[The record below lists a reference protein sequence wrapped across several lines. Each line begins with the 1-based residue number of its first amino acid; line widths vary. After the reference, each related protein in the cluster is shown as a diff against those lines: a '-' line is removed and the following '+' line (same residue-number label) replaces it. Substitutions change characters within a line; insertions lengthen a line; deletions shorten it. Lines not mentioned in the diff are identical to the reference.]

1 MFFSL
6 WYFYLV
12 DWSVFGENRFEW
24 NDCFFIF
31 LFVGDSSWCVSGE
44 RLSCY
49 NELFSAIALQNYFRN
64 LLMAIYGIIVD
75 LCLISDF
82 KCCSFRCEFCP
93 KFLATN
99 QSAVVCLAPPL
110 SCRLCCPAHVVQV
123 FSFDVEGVVL
133 FVNHFISPKILHDVC
148 SNEQILSS
156 GCLPTCRR
164 LLPTQ
169 YGLVIFKFSVTDFIL
184 YSFYQEFSLCMTT
197 SN

>member
-64 LLMAIYGIIVD
+64 LLLAIYGIIVD

-99 QSAVVCLAPPL
+99 QSAVVRTAVLM
-110 SCRLCCPAHVVQV
+110 
-123 FSFDVEGVVL
+123 SFKL
-133 FVNHFISPKILHDVC
+133 FHSTLKA
-148 SNEQILSS
+148 
-156 GCLPTCRR
+156 LPS
-164 LLPTQ
+164 LL
-169 YGLVIFKFSVTDFIL
+169 IIL
-184 YSFYQEFSLCMTT
+184 YLPGFSTMKCPILVYLIVR
-197 SN
+197 